1 MWFKN
6 LQIYRFTRPFE
17 LDADQLETML
27 ETVAFTPCGSQDMS
41 KFGWVSPLGKQAQA
55 LVHEAAGQLL
65 LCARKEEKMLPST
78 VVKDAL
84 QDKVE
89 ALEAEQGRA
98 LKKKEKEGLK
108 DEILMNLLPRAF
120 TRHSQTSV
128 WIIRPMAIW

>member
-78 VVKDAL
+78 A
-84 QDKVE
+84 
-89 ALEAEQGRA
+89 AR
-98 LKKKEKEGLK
+98 
-108 DEILMNLLPRAF
+108 
-120 TRHSQTSV
+120 
-128 WIIRPMAIW
+128 